1 MSKKKKSQ
9 KILIPRGTIDPNED
23 TLIEIPVDLKRK
35 PVIVASKN
43 GAERS
48 FRANRSSGSFISSQ
62 NDFDE
67 SMFDQTI
74 SNRSISG
81 IRQNESYFTPNTSSS
96 EYRTAL
102 DLDSTV
108 IADLN
113 VTDQEEKMLVQRK
126 LEAFQDAR
134 RQFLLE
140 TTHVATK
147 RTQTLNDSE
156 YNQPS
161 KIVRQCSSRKS
172 FQIDDIPANSTF
184 SSERFGKERSKHVQ
198 TRFIDDDPDVG
209 SSCRCSSK

>member
-23 TLIEIPVDLKRK
+23 TLIEIPAGLKTK
-35 PVIVASKN
+35 PVVVAGKN
-43 GAERS
+43 EADRS
-48 FRANRSSGSFISSQ
+48 LTANRSTKSFISSER
-62 NDFDE
+62 DFDE
-67 SMFDQTI
+67 SLFDHSI
-74 SNRSISG
+74 LNKSISG
-81 IRQNESYFTPNTSSS
+81 IRQNECHFTPSNSTAD
-96 EYRTAL
+96 YRTAL

-113 VTDQEEKMLVQRK
+113 VTEQEEKMLVQRK
-126 LEAFQDAR
+126 LEAFQEAR

-147 RTQTLNDSE
+147 RTQTSNDSD
-156 YNQPS
+156 YNQFS
-161 KIVRQCSSRKS
+161 KNMRRIPSRKS
-172 FQIDDIPANSTF
+172 FQFDDNPANSTF
-184 SSERFGKERSKHVQ
+184 SSEMCGKERSKHVQ